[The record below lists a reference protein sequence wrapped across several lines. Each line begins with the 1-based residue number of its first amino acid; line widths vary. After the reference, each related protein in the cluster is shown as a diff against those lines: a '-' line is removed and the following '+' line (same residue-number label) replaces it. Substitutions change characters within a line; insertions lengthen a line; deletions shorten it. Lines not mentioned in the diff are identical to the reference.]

1 MQPQWL
7 VLTLFPRNCLHRRKL
22 TEVGNLLALA
32 HMMDSAALV
41 AGMQQ
46 LAAAL
51 HESPFLNCVWQACS
65 TRTQHV
71 AF

>member
-1 MQPQWL
+1 
-7 VLTLFPRNCLHRRKL
+7 LHRRKL

-46 LAAAL
+46 LASTL
-51 HESPFLNCVWQACS
+51 HQSSFLICLCQACS
-65 TRTQHV
+65 TRTPHV
-71 AF
+71 AS